1 MGIFDNLPFSG
12 LGSDGDMS
20 KRLDRV
26 AKLSVEN
33 VDIPSEFRPTD
44 LEAWLF
50 APAGTRVGILGEPQ
64 GNAQSELTPE
74 LVELIKDRFERLET
88 ALDLME
94 ANIKLT
100 QQQTAEIVGSRV
112 ASGVQAPS
120 EGVSTDMIHTVGE
133 DGEVTS
139 KPIEMDSD
147 HPMTHLEIGENLG
160 LIDVERASKI
170 SGSRFSYLF
179 GDLVKIQFNLVSYTL
194 NKLSEKGFNP
204 TIPPVLVRE
213 NALFGTGF
221 FPDDS
226 DQVYEVQNDDLFLV
240 GTSEVSLAALHTDE
254 IIDMK
259 NLPLRYAGYSTC
271 FRREAGTYGKDTSGI
286 FRVHQFDKVEMFSFC
301 DPEKSYEEHE
311 QILAIEEEILKD
323 LEIPYRVVD
332 VCTGDLGASA
342 AKKYDIEAWIPS
354 QKKYREVTSC
364 SNTTDFQARRLNMR
378 TKIEDVNTILHTL
391 NGTALAVGRILIALL
406 ENNQQPDGS
415 VIFSDDLGQILGVNK
430 LSKK

>member
-1 MGIFDNLPFSG
+1 MIDPQLLKTNIEAIEENLRKRDLDIDLDELKLLDESRRALKFESEKLRAEQKKLGKEIASASEKEKVILLEKAEKISDKVKSLSEETQQKDEEFFDAWI
-12 LGSDGDMS
+12 
-20 KRLDRV
+20 K
-26 AKLSVEN
+26 
-33 VDIPSEFRPTD
+33 IPNIVNSSSPVGKTD
-44 LEAWLF
+44 EDNKEIKK
-50 APAGTRVGILGEPQ
+50 VGEPK
-64 GNAQSELTPE
+64 S
-74 LVELIKDRFERLET
+74 IK
-88 ALDLME
+88 
-94 ANIKLT
+94 N
-100 QQQTAEIVGSRV
+100 
-112 ASGVQAPS
+112 
-120 EGVSTDMIHTVGE
+120 
-133 DGEVTS
+133 
-139 KPIEMDSD
+139 
-147 HPMTHLEIGENLG
+147 PMTHLEIGENLG

-378 TKIEDVNTILHTL
+378 TKNEDGNTILHTL

-406 ENNQQPDGS
+406 ENNQQSDGS
-415 VIFSDDLGQILGVNK
+415 VTFSDDLGKILGVNK
-430 LSKK
+430 LS

>member
-1 MGIFDNLPFSG
+1 MIDPQLLKTNIEAIEENIR
-12 LGSDGDMS
+12 
-20 KRLDRV
+20 KRDL
-26 AKLSVEN
+26 N
-33 VDIPSEFRPTD
+33 ID
-44 LEAWLF
+44 LEKLKLLDESRRAAKFESEKLRAEQKKLGKEIASSSEIEKSSLLEKAEKISNEVKTLSEETQQKDDEFFDTWIKI
-50 APAGTRVGILGEPQ
+50 PNIVDSSSPVGKTEEDNKEIKKVGEP
-64 GNAQSELTPE
+64 
-74 LVELIKDRFERLET
+74 K
-88 ALDLME
+88 
-94 ANIKLT
+94 NILNPK
-100 QQQTAEIVGSRV
+100 
-112 ASGVQAPS
+112 
-120 EGVSTDMIHTVGE
+120 
-133 DGEVTS
+133 
-139 KPIEMDSD
+139 
-147 HPMTHLEIGENLG
+147 THLEIGENLG

-194 NKLSEKGFNP
+194 NKLSDKGFNP

-226 DQVYEVQNDDLFLV
+226 EQVYEVQNDDLFLV

-254 IIDMK
+254 IIDVE

-301 DPEKSYEEHE
+301 DPEKSKEEHE
-311 QILAIEEEILKD
+311 NILTIEEEILQD

-354 QKKYREVTSC
+354 QQRYREVTSC

-378 TKIEDVNTILHTL
+378 TKIEGGNTILHTL

-415 VIFSDDLGQILGVNK
+415 VIFSDDLGKILGVK
-430 LSKK
+430 ELSKK

>member
-1 MGIFDNLPFSG
+1 MIDPQLLKTNIEAIEENIR
-12 LGSDGDMS
+12 
-20 KRLDRV
+20 KRDLDIDLD
-26 AKLSVEN
+26 KLKLLDESRRTLKFE
-33 VDIPSEFRPTD
+33 SEKLRA
-44 LEAWLF
+44 EQK
-50 APAGTRVGILGEPQ
+50 ILGKEI
-64 GNAQSELTPE
+64 ASASEKEKAIL
-74 LVELIKDRFERLET
+74 LEK
-88 ALDLME
+88 AEKISNKVKSLSE
-94 ANIKLT
+94 ET
-100 QQQTAEIVGSRV
+100 QQKDEEFFDAWIKIPNIVNSSSPVGKTDEDNKEIKK
-112 ASGVQAPS
+112 
-120 EGVSTDMIHTVGE
+120 VGE
-133 DGEVTS
+133 PKS
-139 KPIEMDSD
+139 IKN
-147 HPMTHLEIGENLG
+147 PMTHLEIGENLG

-301 DPEKSYEEHE
+301 DPEKSNEEHE

-378 TKIEDVNTILHTL
+378 TKNENGNTILHTL

-406 ENNQQPDGS
+406 ENNQQSDGS
-415 VIFSDDLGQILGVNK
+415 VTFSDDLGKILGVNK
-430 LSKK
+430 LS

>member
-1 MGIFDNLPFSG
+1 MIDPQLLKTNIEAIEENLRKRDLDIDLDKLKLLDESRRALKFESEKLRAEQKKLGKEIASASEKEKAILLEKAEKISNKVKSLSEETQQKDEEFFDAWI
-12 LGSDGDMS
+12 
-20 KRLDRV
+20 K
-26 AKLSVEN
+26 
-33 VDIPSEFRPTD
+33 IPNIVNSSSPVGKTD
-44 LEAWLF
+44 EDN
-50 APAGTRVGILGEPQ
+50 TEIKKVGEPK
-64 GNAQSELTPE
+64 S
-74 LVELIKDRFERLET
+74 IK
-88 ALDLME
+88 
-94 ANIKLT
+94 N
-100 QQQTAEIVGSRV
+100 
-112 ASGVQAPS
+112 
-120 EGVSTDMIHTVGE
+120 
-133 DGEVTS
+133 
-139 KPIEMDSD
+139 
-147 HPMTHLEIGENLG
+147 PMTHLEIGENLG

-179 GDLVKIQFNLVSYTL
+179 WDLVKIQFNLVSYTL

-254 IIDMK
+254 IIDMN

-301 DPEKSYEEHE
+301 DPEKSNEEHE

-378 TKIEDVNTILHTL
+378 TKNEDGNTILHTL

-406 ENNQQPDGS
+406 ENNQQSDGS
-415 VIFSDDLGQILGVNK
+415 VTFSDDLGKILGVNK
-430 LSKK
+430 LS